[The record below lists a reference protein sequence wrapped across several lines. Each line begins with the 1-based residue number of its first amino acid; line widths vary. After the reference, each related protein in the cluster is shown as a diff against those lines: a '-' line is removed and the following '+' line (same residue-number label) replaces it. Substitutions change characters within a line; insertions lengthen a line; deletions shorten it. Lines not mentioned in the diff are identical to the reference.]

1 MKHILFWSFI
11 LASTNLLCSQSDDTI
26 NDADH
31 NTYGLELIYDQ
42 VKIPWSI
49 EFIDENTIVFCEKE
63 GKIFILNDG
72 KTQEVFGV
80 PKVYLR
86 GQGGLLDLELH
97 PEFDKNKWLYMSY
110 ASGSKAEG
118 GGHTAIGRGQLVD
131 NKLKNFEVLYKG

>member
-1 MKHILFWSFI
+1 MKHALFWSFI
-11 LASTNLLCSQSDDTI
+11 IASTNLLYSQSDITI

-31 NTYGLELIYDQ
+31 TAYDLELIYDQ

-49 EFIDENTIVFCEKE
+49 EFIDENTIVFSEKE
-63 GKIFILNDG
+63 GKIFILNNG

-97 PEFDKNKWLYMSY
+97 PEF
-110 ASGSKAEG
+110 
-118 GGHTAIGRGQLVD
+118 
-131 NKLKNFEVLYKG
+131 